1 LRLEPLDPVSPVPI
15 SPVPTALLPESLT
28 DPFSAMLAPFDPAS
42 FSEER
47 FVLDCRGRT
56 LDCRPG
62 RDGGAH
68 VMGILNT
75 TPDSFSDGGQ
85 FVAVEDAVSRTAEML
100 SEGAAIIDVGGEST
114 RPGADPVTAE
124 EEQDRVVPV
133 IEAISAEFPDT
144 LISIDTYKPTV
155 AAAALDA
162 GAHIVNDVT
171 GLREHPETASVAA
184 DYGAPMVVMH
194 SVNEPGALTE
204 AQDYDDVTEDVESS
218 IRSSLD
224 IAVDAGVPDLI
235 TDPGFGFGKTVEDN
249 LRLVNTVDR
258 LLDLNRPVLVGISRK
273 STIGRLLGSNDAPR
287 PVDQRLFG
295 SLGATAPA
303 VMRGAT
309 IVRTHDVAPTVDFLK
324 VLGATM
330 QHR

>member
-1 LRLEPLDPVSPVPI
+1 MTDSPFRMP
-15 SPVPTALLPESLT
+15 
-28 DPFSAMLAPFDPAS
+28 PFDPSDFPAD
-42 FSEER
+42 R
-47 FVLDCRGRT
+47 FVLDCRGHA

-62 RDGGAH
+62 APAGAH

-85 FVAVEDAVSRTAEML
+85 YVAVEDALSRTAEML

-114 RPGADPVTAE
+114 RPGADPVGPE
-124 EEQDRVVPV
+124 EERNRVVPV
-133 IEAISAEFPDT
+133 IDAISGRFPDA

-155 AAAALDA
+155 ARAALEA

-171 GLREHPETASVAA
+171 GLREHPETADIAA
-184 DYGAPMVVMH
+184 EMGAPLVIMH

-204 AQDYDDVTEDVESS
+204 AQAYDDVTGDVESS
-218 IRSSLD
+218 LETSLE
-224 IAVDAGVPDLI
+224 IAAQAGVPHVV
-235 TDPGFGFGKTVEDN
+235 TDPGFGFGKDASDN
-249 LRLVNTVDR
+249 LRLLNTVDH
-258 LLDLNRPVLVGISRK
+258 LLQLDRPVLVGVSRK
-273 STIGRLLGSNDAPR
+273 STIGALLGRNGEPR
-287 PVDQRLFG
+287 PVDDRLYG

-309 IVRTHDVAPTVDFLK
+309 LVRTHDVGPTVDFLS

-330 QHR
+330 QER